1 MYDFDKVIQRKGT
14 DSLKWDEPDIGDNV
28 LPMWVADMDFETAPE
43 IKDAIIKRAS
53 HGVFGYSIVPDRWN
67 EAIASWWKRRYSH
80 TINKDHLIFCTG
92 IVPAISSI
100 VRKFTTPNENVVI
113 MTPVCNIFFNSIK
126 NNGARVLESPL
137 VYSDG
142 RYEIDFKDLESKLS
156 DPQTSLMLLCN
167 PQNPG
172 GRIWSASEL
181 QRIGDLCR
189 KYDVTV
195 VSDEIHCDLTDPGL
209 TYTPFASVSETCRD
223 ISITCI
229 APTKTFNIAG
239 IQTAAVY
246 ADNRSLRH
254 RVWRALNTDEVAEPN
269 AFAMDATIAAYEHG
283 EEWLEAVLRYLERNL
298 DFAVNY
304 VNNEIPYART
314 ARNEGTYLLWINLR
328 DSRWSDEELERII
341 VDRAK
346 LWLDGGRMF
355 GAAGHGFQRINFACP
370 HLYLVQG
377 LKRLREA
384 IVDAAVVRN

>member
-28 LPMWVADMDFETAPE
+28 IPMWVADMDFETAPE

-92 IVPAISSI
+92 IIPAISSI

-269 AFAMDATIAAYEHG
+269 AFAMDATIAAYERG
-283 EEWLEAVLRYLERNL
+283 EEWLEELRQYIYDNKKLVIEFISKNIP
-298 DFAVNY
+298 
-304 VNNEIPYART
+304 EISVTHSDA
-314 ARNEGTYLLWINLR
+314 TYLLWLYTGDICDDSKDLWSSLKKDAGLYLSEGDIYGGDGRKFLR
-328 DSRWSDEELERII
+328 MNI
-341 VDRAK
+341 
-346 LWLDGGRMF
+346 
-355 GAAGHGFQRINFACP
+355 ACP
-370 HLYLVQG
+370 RSILKEG
-377 LKRLREA
+377 LKRLKIGTE
-384 IVDAAVVRN
+384 NYLK

>member
-14 DSLKWDEPDIGDNV
+14 NSLKWDEPDIGDNV

-53 HGVFGYSIVPDRWN
+53 HGVFGYSTVPERWK
-67 EAIASWWKRRYSH
+67 EAIVSWWRRRYSH

-92 IVPAISSI
+92 VIPAISSI

-113 MTPVCNIFFNSIK
+113 MTPVYNIFFNSIK

-142 RYEIDFKDLESKLS
+142 RYEIDFEDLESKLS
-156 DPQTSLMLLCN
+156 DPQTSLMILCN

-172 GRIWSASEL
+172 GKIWSSSEL

-269 AFAMDATIAAYEHG
+269 AFAMDATIAAYEQG
-283 EEWLEAVLRYLERNL
+283 EEWLEELRQYIYDNKKLVIEFISKNIP
-298 DFAVNY
+298 
-304 VNNEIPYART
+304 EIGVTHSEA
-314 ARNEGTYLLWINLR
+314 TYLLWLYTGDICD
-328 DSRWSDEELERII
+328 DSKDLWSSLKKDAGLYLSEGDIYGG
-341 VDRAK
+341 D
-346 LWLDGGRMF
+346 GRMF
-355 GAAGHGFQRINFACP
+355 LRMNIACP
-370 HLYLVQG
+370 RSILKEG
-377 LKRLREA
+377 LKRLKIGTE
-384 IVDAAVVRN
+384 NYLK